1 MAPRL
6 PPPARQLFTTRPSLS
21 PQLHPSLST
30 LPISRPTLLTTT
42 TTTPPTRPTFYRPL
56 STTPRHPFLLSALSS
71 LTNSSGQNP
80 PPTKTI
86 HVRRVLPYRPSQIY
100 TLITD
105 IDAYTHF
112 IPHCPHSR
120 VTQWIDSP
128 VPPPPSQPPTTATTT
143 TTTTTPPPPPTT
155 TTATTTTT
163 RLPALADLTVGW
175 GPFTLSYT
183 SRVYCIPGRILEAV
197 SGNATTGISAD
208 ILRSVGYPVAGDG
221 APAITTN
228 ANTKM
233 EALFESL
240 ATRWTVEP
248 VVVGG
253 NGGGGGRQRPR
264 EQDGQG
270 QGQRQQHGGDGGD
283 VSDTNWTEVTLSVS
297 FQFAN
302 PALGFAVGRLA
313 DEKAEEMVQAFEGRA
328 RQLYGR

>member
-21 PQLHPSLST
+21 PHLHSSLST
-30 LPISRPTLLTTT
+30 LPISHPTPLT
-42 TTTPPTRPTFYRPL
+42 TTTPPTRPTSYRPL

-80 PPTKTI
+80 PPPKTI

-128 VPPPPSQPPTTATTT
+128 VPPPPSQPPTTTTATTT
-143 TTTTTPPPPPTT
+143 PAATT
-155 TTATTTTT
+155 TTATPPPTTTT

-208 ILRSVGYPVAGDG
+208 VLRSVGYPVADGG
-221 APAITTN
+221 APATTN

-248 VVVGG
+248 IV
-253 NGGGGGRQRPR
+253 GGGGGRRRPQ

-270 QGQRQQHGGDGGD
+270 QGQRQQHGGGGGS
-283 VSDTNWTEVTLSVS
+283 VPDTNWTEVTLSVS